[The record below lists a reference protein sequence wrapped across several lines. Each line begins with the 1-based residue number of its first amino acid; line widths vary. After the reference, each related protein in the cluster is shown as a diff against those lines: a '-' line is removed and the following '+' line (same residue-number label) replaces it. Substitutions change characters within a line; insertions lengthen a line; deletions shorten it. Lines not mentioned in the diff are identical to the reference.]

1 MALKTEKPEKTQA
14 ELDKEAADKKA
25 AQDLLDKETA
35 DKKAAQDLLDKEAAD
50 KKAAQDLLDKEAADK
65 KAAQAL
71 LDEEAAADLRRR
83 QALVDQENLD
93 NAAELLALAGKEVP
107 PEKRL
112 VEIYNPRN
120 ADFRQY
126 STGTWIMAKQTAWLL
141 DDSWLEN
148 QIGAKLLERV

>member
-1 MALKTEKPEKTQA
+1 MALSKDKVEKTQA

-25 AQDLLDKETA
+25 AQDLLDKKA
-35 DKKAAQDLLDKEAAD
+35 AQDLLDKKAAQDLLDKEAED
-50 KKAAQDLLDKEAADK
+50 KKAAQKLLDD
-65 KAAQAL
+65 
-71 LDEEAAADLRRR
+71 EAAADLRRR
-83 QALVDQENLD
+83 QAIVDQENLD

-141 DDSWLEN
+141 NDSWLEN
-148 QIGAKLLERV
+148 QIEAKLLERV

>member
-1 MALKTEKPEKTQA
+1 MALSKDKVEKTQA

-25 AQDLLDKETA
+25 AQDLLDKKA
-35 DKKAAQDLLDKEAAD
+35 AQDLLDKKAAQDLLDKEAED
-50 KKAAQDLLDKEAADK
+50 KKAAQKLLDD
-65 KAAQAL
+65 
-71 LDEEAAADLRRR
+71 EAAADLRRR
-83 QALVDQENLD
+83 QAIVDQENLD
-93 NAAELLALAGKEVP
+93 NAAELLALAGKEVS

-141 DDSWLEN
+141 NDSWLEN
-148 QIGAKLLERV
+148 QIEAKLLERV

>member
-1 MALKTEKPEKTQA
+1 MALSKDKVEKTQT

-25 AQDLLDKETA
+25 AQDLLDKKA
-35 DKKAAQDLLDKEAAD
+35 AQDLLDKKAAQDLLDKEAED
-50 KKAAQDLLDKEAADK
+50 KKAAQKLLDD
-65 KAAQAL
+65 
-71 LDEEAAADLRRR
+71 EAAADLRRR
-83 QALVDQENLD
+83 QAIVDQENLD

-141 DDSWLEN
+141 NDSWLEN
-148 QIGAKLLERV
+148 QIEAKLLERV